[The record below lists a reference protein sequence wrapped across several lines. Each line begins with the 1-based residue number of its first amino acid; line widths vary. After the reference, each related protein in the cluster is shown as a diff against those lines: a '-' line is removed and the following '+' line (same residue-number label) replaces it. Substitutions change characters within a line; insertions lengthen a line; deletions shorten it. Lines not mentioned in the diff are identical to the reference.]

1 MDRWRPD
8 TVVVRREVWRGRPWL
23 ANPLYV
29 VEDSEGLLATRFDA
43 RPGTFYLLRPD
54 QHVCAR
60 WRGFDATH
68 VRSAVARATG
78 NL

>member
-1 MDRWRPD
+1 
-8 TVVVRREVWRGRPWL
+8 VVVVQPGMSGISYPGID
-23 ANPLYV
+23 V

-60 WRGFDATH
+60 WRDFDATQ

-78 NL
+78 NP